1 MKNLLLAGTAAALLA
16 GFGVAHADSLNP
28 ACANLA
34 QGKPPT
40 EAGNTTLAQGKPP
53 TEAGNTTLAQG
64 KPPTESDSTN
74 LAAAHCE

>member
-40 EAGNTTLAQGKPP
+40 EADSTNLA
-53 TEAGNTTLAQG
+53 AG
-64 KPPTESDSTN
+64 KPPTESGNTT
-74 LAAAHCE
+74 LAAGKPPGENCND